1 MDWSN
6 EPYVRVYTRETDDDL
21 ALSWEAR
28 ALWDR
33 MMTKFDRSGFVE
45 TKRGPRGLAAI
56 TRIPLPV
63 VERVLPELLE
73 DGRLVAVEGG
83 FVAPNFI
90 AAQEATKSDRQRQK
104 DSRDRRR
111 AQALDVTTRD
121 GAVTNRDETITQRDL
136 NVTDSHSE
144 SRAVTLTSAVLPVA
158 DRSLELPTRAID
170 TSAYQV
176 AKDVW
181 TEVSAARVQIAA
193 EFKIPNIIALPDRFG
208 MPSEP
213 RGCRELRDRVR
224 EEGDTAIA
232 SCKHVVA
239 NLIAQAR
246 EEKTVEWL
254 SEKAFTAG
262 GWQTAR
268 NWTPGQQ
275 KTRAAPRAAGAAI
288 GAADPRKDHPIS
300 DAPRSFKDLR

>member
-21 ALSWEAR
+21 ALSWEAT
-28 ALWDR
+28 ALWNQL
-33 MMTKFDRSGFVE
+33 MKKFDRSGFIE

-63 VERVLPELLE
+63 VERSLPELLE

-83 FVAPNFI
+83 FVAPNYI
-90 AAQEATKSDRQRQK
+90 AAQEASKSDRQRQK

-111 AQALDVTTRD
+111 AQALDVTNRD
-121 GAVTNRDETITQRDL
+121 GAVSNRDEDVTKRDAS
-136 NVTDSHSE
+136 VTPGHETSQP
-144 SRAVTLTSAVLPVA
+144 VTLCSADLPVA
-158 DRSLELPTRAID
+158 DPSPVSSPARAIPPSTD
-170 TSAYQV
+170 YARLTWQ
-176 AKDVW
+176 
-181 TEVSAARVQIAA
+181 TISAARVQIAA
-193 EFKIPNIIALPDRFG
+193 EFQLTNIIPMPDRFG

-213 RGCRELRDRVR
+213 RGCRDLRDRIR
-224 EEGDTAIA
+224 EEGANA
-232 SCKHVVA
+232 EAVCKHIVA

-246 EEKTVEWL
+246 EERSVEWL

-275 KTRAAPRAAGAAI
+275 QKKQRQARPAPSYGASK
-288 GAADPRKDHPIS
+288 PRTEHPEQP
-300 DAPRSFKDLR
+300 ALRPASEVL